1 MAPTKTT
8 TKTTTTLRV
17 PSELRDEIARIA
29 EHRGTTMLEVVADA
43 VHRLGRDDWWSSV
56 RDALDGLTSSEAAE
70 YQVES
75 QRMDA
80 ALVDGLD
87 ER

>member
-8 TKTTTTLRV
+8 ATLRV

-29 EHRGTTMLEVVADA
+29 EQRGTTMLEVVTDA
-43 VHRLGRDDWWSSV
+43 VHRLGRDEWWSSV
-56 RDALDGLTSSEAAE
+56 RDALDGLTSSEVAS

-75 QRMDA
+75 QQLDSA
-80 ALVDGLD
+80 ASADGLD

>member
-1 MAPTKTT
+1 MAPS
-8 TKTTTTLRV
+8 KTTTTLRV

-29 EHRGTTMLEVVADA
+29 QERGTTMLEVVTDA

-56 RDALDGLTSSEAAE
+56 RDALDGLTPSEVATYNAESLRLDTSSA
-70 YQVES
+70 
-75 QRMDA
+75 
-80 ALVDGLD
+80 DGLD